1 MLLTI
6 LNTHRVRR
14 FLLTGLALISLIQTK
29 AQSDKSDDNKV
40 LSLNDCVQ
48 FTLQHHPNSTIYKNE
63 VQLANEKIRENRAAY
78 LPSVN
83 AYGSFD
89 YNIKLQTSIIPAGT
103 LSATE
108 TQLQMG
114 NKFSTGAYVQADQT
128 IFDRS
133 ANLGIQS
140 AKVEKEIA
148 DLNLLKENES
158 LIYNASVA
166 YYEVLTYAEKG
177 KLLAKNEAQYQQ
189 LLDILRLRYEKGV
202 VKKSEYDRGRVNLN
216 NIRADVALNENNY
229 ALAVNKL
236 KNAMGM
242 DLQAQISLSD
252 SVNFSKEIIKPDIE
266 PLTINQLLAYQID
279 QKDVLQKELDIKK
292 KNAAYLPTLNAYA
305 KYGANA
311 YSADF
316 ENAMD
321 RWFDY
326 SAIGVTLNIPIFSGF
341 KRSSQL
347 NQSQLS
353 AENQRLRFNLNQ
365 RQYDLDYQN
374 SGSQLFSSYTSL
386 IQNRENMELAKE
398 VLDATQV
405 EYREGTATL
414 STFLDDDYAYKEAQ
428 SNYITS
434 LIDYL
439 NAQLKYEQAKG
450 TLATYIASLK

>member
-1 MLLTI
+1 
-6 LNTHRVRR
+6 
-14 FLLTGLALISLIQTK
+14 
-29 AQSDKSDDNKV
+29 
-40 LSLNDCVQ
+40 VQ
-48 FTLQHHPNSTIYKNE
+48 FTLQHHPNSTLYKNE
-63 VQLANEKIRENRAAY
+63 VQLAKEKIRENRAAY

-83 AYGSFD
+83 GYGSFD
-89 YNIKLQTSIIPAGT
+89 YNLKLQTSIIPAGA
-103 LSATE
+103 LSDTE
-108 TQLQMG
+108 TRLQIG
-114 NKFSTGAYVQADQT
+114 NKFSTGVYVQADQT

-140 AKVEKEIA
+140 ARVEKEIA

-158 LIYNASVA
+158 LIYNAAVA

-177 KLLAKNEAQYQQ
+177 KLLAKNEAQHQQ

-202 VKKSEYDRGRVNLN
+202 AKKSEYDRGRVNLN
-216 NIRADVALNENNY
+216 NIRADVALNESNY

-242 DLQAQISLSD
+242 DLQTQISLSD
-252 SVNFSKEIIKPDIE
+252 SVNFSNEIVKPDIE

-279 QKDVLQKELDIKK
+279 QKNVLQKELDIKK
-292 KNAAYLPTLNAYA
+292 KNAAYLPTLTSYA

-311 YSADF
+311 YSGDF
-316 ENAMD
+316 ENSMD

-326 SAIGVTLNIPIFSGF
+326 SAVGVKLNIPIFSGF

-347 NQSQLS
+347 NQSKLS
-353 AENQRLRFNLNQ
+353 AENQRLRLNLNQ

-374 SGSQLFSSYTSL
+374 SGSQLFNSYTSL
-386 IQNRENMELAKE
+386 AQNRENLELAKE

-450 TLATYIASLK
+450 TLATYIASQK

>member
-63 VQLANEKIRENRAAY
+63 VQLAKEKIRENRAAY

-242 DLQAQISLSD
+242 DLQTQISLSD
-252 SVNFSKEIIKPDIE
+252 SVNFSKEIVKPDIE